1 MNELGILE
9 ALLRHGQGSR
19 YYATTPFQLEVLS
32 IPQMPR
38 DQFFEDE
45 RWTAG
50 VVGLGYVGL
59 PLLLTAAKQGLG
71 GIGFDVSGERVDAL
85 NAGKSHIDDVSDEEL
100 EKALADGV
108 EFTTDPARLT
118 DADVIFIC
126 VPSPL
131 GRNRQ
136 PDLSYVEAAADTVE
150 QVVRPGQLISLESTS
165 YPGTTEDFFLPAIE
179 RAGYKLDDD
188 DVYLAFSPERVSP
201 GDDLKTGEIPK
212 VVGGVTAESG
222 RIAAIAYQRIVPAV
236 HLVSSARAAEM
247 TKLMENTYRAVNIG
261 LVNEVAQLAHELD
274 IDIWEVIDAAATKP
288 FGFQAFYPGPGVGG
302 HCIPLDPQYL
312 SWRARE
318 ANFATRFIDTA
329 EQVNIQMPL
338 YNVARISD
346 LLNERGFPVF
356 GTHVLGVGISYKA
369 NIADD
374 RESASLEVLR
384 GLAKRG
390 AEISVLDPLVGDDRI
405 RSHGFAPFSESDRL
419 DGFTLAAVLT
429 DHAGVDYERIAREIP
444 VVYDARGVYRR
455 LGLSFDNVVPL

>member
-1 MNELGILE
+1 MAHISGKVLIISPVP
-9 ALLRHGQGSR
+9 RQDF
-19 YYATTPFQLEVLS
+19 FQ
-32 IPQMPR
+32 
-38 DQFFEDE
+38 DE

-50 VVGLGYVGL
+50 VIGLGYVGL
-59 PLLLTAAKQGLG
+59 PLLLTAIKQGLG
-71 GIGFDVSGERVDAL
+71 GIGFDISQELVDAL
-85 NAGKSHIDDVSDEEL
+85 NTGRSHIDDVSDEEL

-108 EFTTDPARLT
+108 EITTDPTRLG
-118 DADVIFIC
+118 DADALFIC

-136 PDLSYVEAAADTVE
+136 PDLSFIEAAAATIE
-150 QVVRPGQLISLESTS
+150 QVVRPGHLISLESTT
-165 YPGTTEDFFLPAIE
+165 YPGTTEDFLLPAIE
-179 RAGYKLDDD
+179 RAGYQLDRDE
-188 DVYLAFSPERVSP
+188 VYLAFSPERVSP
-201 GDDLKTGEIPK
+201 GEDLKTGEIPK
-212 VVGGVTAESG
+212 VVGGVTVDSG
-222 RIAAIAYQRIVPAV
+222 RIAEIAYKRIVPSV

-247 TKLMENTYRAVNIG
+247 TKLIENTYRAVNIG

-338 YNVARISD
+338 YNVTRISD
-346 LLNERGFPVF
+346 LLNDRGFPVF
-356 GTHVLGVGISYKA
+356 GTELLGVGISYKA

-374 RESASLEVLR
+374 RESASLQVLQ

-390 AEISVLDPLVGDDRI
+390 AAVSVLDPLVGDDRI
-405 RSHGFAPFSESDRL
+405 RSHGFTPVNEERGF
-419 DGFTLAAVLT
+419 DGFALAAVLT
-429 DHAGVDYERIAREIP
+429 DHAGVDYERIAREVP
-444 VVYDARGVYRR
+444 VVYDARGIYRK